1 MSNNID
7 SRFEQLNK
15 KGKAVIMAIVE
26 NGGSALTSEIREFS
40 RDTEVVPDL
49 TNSDINY
56 QVRHRLN
63 DGNSS
68 VNGLEIVTTR
78 TPENNEKSNES
89 KAKIVEIR
97 PKFSDDAQMF
107 VSELQEELE
116 SVSLDKF
123 DSIEDAIVSQNEKV
137 AENSE
142 AVQDLDAELDTLIEN
157 FKEAL
162 EVRDQRIDDL
172 EQRIERLEQE
182 QGEF

>member
-1 MSNNID
+1 MSQNID

-40 RDTEVVPDL
+40 RDTEVIPDL

-68 VNGLEIVTTR
+68 VNGLEIVTTQ
-78 TPENNEKSNES
+78 TPKNDEHSNES

-97 PKFSDDAQMF
+97 PKFRNNAQTF

-142 AVQDLDAELDTLIEN
+142 AVKDINDQMESLIED

-162 EVRDQRIDDL
+162 AVKDQRIDEL
-172 EQRIERLEQE
+172 EQRVERLEQ